1 MQTTDKVLMIR
12 PVRFSYNSQTAV
24 NNAFQE
30 SGIPEELS
38 QRQALKEF
46 DAYVEM
52 LRNEGIEVMVVEDTA
67 TPHTPDSI
75 FPNNWLSL
83 HSAEELADVG
93 STLPGSAALGTAAP
107 SIAHPGSAA
116 PDTAALGTAAPST
129 ANPGSAAPCSRVAVL
144 YPMFAENRRA
154 ERRQDIIEALIG
166 AIAPSCTGDALAPS
180 CIAAADSPDCTGA
193 ADAPSCTGAADAPS
207 CASAALLDLTSYEK
221 RNLFLE
227 GTGSLILDRNE
238 HLAYACQSPRTCEE
252 VLEEWSS
259 KMGYD
264 YFLFHAEDMNGNPI
278 YHTNVMMS
286 VGEQLAIVCLD
297 AITDIEERMSLIE
310 LLEESDK
317 EIVEISL
324 EQMNEFAGNML
335 QLHTVKDG
343 ELKYIMVMS
352 ARAKDS
358 LDQDQI
364 EAIEKYCK
372 IVAPDLEFIERNGG
386 GSARC
391 MLAEIF

>member
-1 MQTTDKVLMIR
+1 MIR

-83 HSAEELADVG
+83 HSADELADVG
-93 STLPGSAALGTAAP
+93 SNLPGS
-107 SIAHPGSAA
+107 AHPGSAA

-129 ANPGSAAPCSRVAVL
+129 ANPGSAAPCSRVVVL

-154 ERRQDIIEALIG
+154 ERRQDIIEALTG
-166 AIAPSCTGDALAPS
+166 AVAPSCTGDALAPS
-180 CIAAADSPDCTGA
+180 C
-193 ADAPSCTGAADAPS
+193 
-207 CASAALLDLTSYEK
+207 ASAALLDLTYYEK

-286 VGEQLAIVCLD
+286 VGEQLAVVCLD

>member
-83 HSAEELADVG
+83 HSADELAEG
-93 STLPGSAALGTAAP
+93 ASTLT
-107 SIAHPGSAA
+107 GSAA
-116 PDTAALGTAAPST
+116 PDTAALGAAALGTAAPST
-129 ANPGSAAPCSRVAVL
+129 ANPGSAAPCSRVVVL

-154 ERRQDIIEALIG
+154 ERRQDIIEAL
-166 AIAPSCTGDALAPS
+166 
-180 CIAAADSPDCTGA
+180 TGA
-193 ADAPSCTGAADAPS
+193 VAPSCTGAADAPS

-286 VGEQLAIVCLD
+286 VGEQLAVVCLD

-335 QLHTVKDG
+335 QLHTVKEG

>member
-83 HSAEELADVG
+83 HSADELAEG
-93 STLPGSAALGTAAP
+93 A
-107 SIAHPGSAA
+107 
-116 PDTAALGTAAPST
+116 
-129 ANPGSAAPCSRVAVL
+129 SRVAVL

-154 ERRQDIIEALIG
+154 ERRQDIIEALTG
-166 AIAPSCTGDALAPS
+166 AVAPSCA
-180 CIAAADSPDCTGA
+180 
-193 ADAPSCTGAADAPS
+193 GAADAPS
-207 CASAALLDLTSYEK
+207 CASAALLDLTYYEK

-286 VGEQLAIVCLD
+286 VGEQLAVVCLD

-335 QLHTVKDG
+335 QLHTVKEG

>member
-93 STLPGSAALGTAAP
+93 SNLPGS
-107 SIAHPGSAA
+107 AHPGSAA

-129 ANPGSAAPCSRVAVL
+129 AHPGTAAPCSRVVVL

-154 ERRQDIIEALIG
+154 ERRQDIIEAL
-166 AIAPSCTGDALAPS
+166 
-180 CIAAADSPDCTGA
+180 TGA
-193 ADAPSCTGAADAPS
+193 VAPSCTGAADAPS

-286 VGEQLAIVCLD
+286 VGEQLAVVCLD

>member
-83 HSAEELADVG
+83 HSAEELADG
-93 STLPGSAALGTAAP
+93 AST
-107 SIAHPGSAA
+107 HPGSAA
-116 PDTAALGTAAPST
+116 PC
-129 ANPGSAAPCSRVAVL
+129 NRVAVL

-154 ERRQDIIEALIG
+154 ERRQDIIEALTG
-166 AIAPSCTGDALAPS
+166 AVAPSCTCDALAPS
-180 CIAAADSPDCTGA
+180 CIAAVDSPDCK
-193 ADAPSCTGAADAPS
+193 GAADAPS
-207 CASAALLDLTSYEK
+207 CATAALLDLTSYEK

-286 VGEQLAIVCLD
+286 VGEQLAVVCLD

-335 QLHTVKDG
+335 QLHTVKEG

>member
-1 MQTTDKVLMIR
+1 MGDKSLD
-12 PVRFSYNSQTAV
+12 
-24 NNAFQE
+24 
-30 SGIPEELS
+30 
-38 QRQALKEF
+38 EF

-93 STLPGSAALGTAAP
+93 SNLPGSA
-107 SIAHPGSAA
+107 H
-116 PDTAALGTAAPST
+116 
-129 ANPGSAAPCSRVAVL
+129 PGSAAPCSRVAVL

-154 ERRQDIIEALIG
+154 ERRQDIIEAL
-166 AIAPSCTGDALAPS
+166 TG
-180 CIAAADSPDCTGA
+180 
-193 ADAPSCTGAADAPS
+193 ADAPS

-286 VGEQLAIVCLD
+286 VGEQLAVVCLD

-335 QLHTVKDG
+335 QLHTVKEG

-358 LDQDQI
+358 LGQDQI

>member
-83 HSAEELADVG
+83 HSAEELADAG
-93 STLPGSAALGTAAP
+93 STLPGSAALG
-107 SIAHPGSAA
+107 
-116 PDTAALGTAAPST
+116 TAALGTAAPST

-154 ERRQDIIEALIG
+154 ERRQDIIEAL
-166 AIAPSCTGDALAPS
+166 
-180 CIAAADSPDCTGA
+180 TGA
-193 ADAPSCTGAADAPS
+193 VAPS
-207 CASAALLDLTSYEK
+207 CASAALLDLTYYEK

-286 VGEQLAIVCLD
+286 VGEQLAVVCLD

-335 QLHTVKDG
+335 QLHTVKEG

>member
-83 HSAEELADVG
+83 HSAEELAEG
-93 STLPGSAALGTAAP
+93 ASNLTGF
-107 SIAHPGSAA
+107 AHPGSAA
-116 PDTAALGTAAPST
+116 PC
-129 ANPGSAAPCSRVAVL
+129 NRVAVL

-154 ERRQDIIEALIG
+154 ERRQDIIEALTG
-166 AIAPSCTGDALAPS
+166 AVAPSCTGDALAPS
-180 CIAAADSPDCTGA
+180 CVAAADSPD
-193 ADAPSCTGAADAPS
+193 CTGAADAPS

-286 VGEQLAIVCLD
+286 VGEQLAVVCLD

-335 QLHTVKDG
+335 QLHTVKEG

>member
-93 STLPGSAALGTAAP
+93 STLPGSAH
-107 SIAHPGSAA
+107 SS
-116 PDTAALGTAAPST
+116 TAAPST

-154 ERRQDIIEALIG
+154 ERRQDIIEAL
-166 AIAPSCTGDALAPS
+166 
-180 CIAAADSPDCTGA
+180 TGA
-193 ADAPSCTGAADAPS
+193 VAPS

-286 VGEQLAIVCLD
+286 VGEQLAVVCLD

>member
-1 MQTTDKVLMIR
+1 MIR

-83 HSAEELADVG
+83 HSADELAEG
-93 STLPGSAALGTAAP
+93 A
-107 SIAHPGSAA
+107 
-116 PDTAALGTAAPST
+116 
-129 ANPGSAAPCSRVAVL
+129 SRVAVL

-154 ERRQDIIEALIG
+154 ERRQDIIVAL
-166 AIAPSCTGDALAPS
+166 
-180 CIAAADSPDCTGA
+180 TGA
-193 ADAPSCTGAADAPS
+193 VAPS

-221 RNLFLE
+221 SNLFLE

-286 VGEQLAIVCLD
+286 VGEQLAVVCLD

-335 QLHTVKDG
+335 QLHTVKEG

>member
-93 STLPGSAALGTAAP
+93 STLTGS
-107 SIAHPGSAA
+107 AHPGSAA
-116 PDTAALGTAAPST
+116 PGAAAPGTAAPST

-154 ERRQDIIEALIG
+154 ERRQDIIEALTG
-166 AIAPSCTGDALAPS
+166 AVAPSCTCDAL
-180 CIAAADSPDCTGA
+180 
-193 ADAPSCTGAADAPS
+193 APS

-286 VGEQLAIVCLD
+286 VGEQLAVVCLD

-335 QLHTVKDG
+335 QLHTVKEG

>member
-1 MQTTDKVLMIR
+1 MIR

-93 STLPGSAALGTAAP
+93 S
-107 SIAHPGSAA
+107 
-116 PDTAALGTAAPST
+116 
-129 ANPGSAAPCSRVAVL
+129 RVAVL

-154 ERRQDIIEALIG
+154 ERRQDIIEAL
-166 AIAPSCTGDALAPS
+166 
-180 CIAAADSPDCTGA
+180 TGA
-193 ADAPSCTGAADAPS
+193 VAPS

-286 VGEQLAIVCLD
+286 VGEQLAVVCLD

-335 QLHTVKDG
+335 QLHTVKEG

>member
-93 STLPGSAALGTAAP
+93 STLTGS
-107 SIAHPGSAA
+107 AHPGSAA

-193 ADAPSCTGAADAPS
+193 AVAPS
-207 CASAALLDLTSYEK
+207 CASAALLDLTYYER

-335 QLHTVKDG
+335 QLHTVKEG

>member
-1 MQTTDKVLMIR
+1 MIR

-46 DAYVEM
+46 DAYVDM

-83 HSAEELADVG
+83 HSAEELADAG
-93 STLPGSAALGTAAP
+93 
-107 SIAHPGSAA
+107 
-116 PDTAALGTAAPST
+116 
-129 ANPGSAAPCSRVAVL
+129 SRVAVL

-154 ERRQDIIEALIG
+154 ERRQDIIEAL
-166 AIAPSCTGDALAPS
+166 
-180 CIAAADSPDCTGA
+180 TGA
-193 ADAPSCTGAADAPS
+193 VAPS

-221 RNLFLE
+221 SNLFLE

-286 VGEQLAIVCLD
+286 VGEQLAVVCLD

-335 QLHTVKDG
+335 QLHTVKEG

>member
-1 MQTTDKVLMIR
+1 MIR

-38 QRQALKEF
+38 QRQALQEF

-83 HSAEELADVG
+83 HSAEELAEG
-93 STLPGSAALGTAAP
+93 ASTLT
-107 SIAHPGSAA
+107 GSAA

-129 ANPGSAAPCSRVAVL
+129 AHPGTAAPCSRVVVL

-154 ERRQDIIEALIG
+154 ERRQDIIEAL
-166 AIAPSCTGDALAPS
+166 
-180 CIAAADSPDCTGA
+180 TGA
-193 ADAPSCTGAADAPS
+193 VAPS
-207 CASAALLDLTSYEK
+207 CASAALLDLTYYEK

-335 QLHTVKDG
+335 QLHTVKEG

>member
-83 HSAEELADVG
+83 HSAEELAEG
-93 STLPGSAALGTAAP
+93 G
-107 SIAHPGSAA
+107 
-116 PDTAALGTAAPST
+116 
-129 ANPGSAAPCSRVAVL
+129 SRVAVL

-154 ERRQDIIEALIG
+154 ERRQDIIEAL
-166 AIAPSCTGDALAPS
+166 
-180 CIAAADSPDCTGA
+180 TGA
-193 ADAPSCTGAADAPS
+193 VAPSCTGAADAPS
-207 CASAALLDLTSYEK
+207 CASAALLDLTYYEK

-286 VGEQLAIVCLD
+286 VGEQLAVVCLD

-335 QLHTVKDG
+335 QLHTVKEG

>member
-83 HSAEELADVG
+83 HSAEELAEGDSNLTG
-93 STLPGSAALGTAAP
+93 F
-107 SIAHPGSAA
+107 AHPGSAA

-129 ANPGSAAPCSRVAVL
+129 AHPGTAAPCSRVVVL

-154 ERRQDIIEALIG
+154 ERRQDIIEAL
-166 AIAPSCTGDALAPS
+166 
-180 CIAAADSPDCTGA
+180 TGA
-193 ADAPSCTGAADAPS
+193 VAPS

-286 VGEQLAIVCLD
+286 VGEQLAVVCLD

-335 QLHTVKDG
+335 QLHTVKEG

>member
-1 MQTTDKVLMIR
+1 MIR

-83 HSAEELADVG
+83 HSAEELAEG
-93 STLPGSAALGTAAP
+93 ASNLPGSAA
-107 SIAHPGSAA
+107 PGA
-116 PDTAALGTAAPST
+116 AAPST
-129 ANPGSAAPCSRVAVL
+129 AHPGTAAPCNRVAVL

-154 ERRQDIIEALIG
+154 ERRQDIIEALTG
-166 AIAPSCTGDALAPS
+166 AVAPSCTGDALAPS
-180 CIAAADSPDCTGA
+180 CVAAADSPD
-193 ADAPSCTGAADAPS
+193 CTGAADAPS

-252 VLEEWSS
+252 VLE
-259 KMGYD
+259 
-264 YFLFHAEDMNGNPI
+264 
-278 YHTNVMMS
+278 
-286 VGEQLAIVCLD
+286 
-297 AITDIEERMSLIE
+297 
-310 LLEESDK
+310 
-317 EIVEISL
+317 
-324 EQMNEFAGNML
+324 
-335 QLHTVKDG
+335 
-343 ELKYIMVMS
+343 
-352 ARAKDS
+352 
-358 LDQDQI
+358 
-364 EAIEKYCK
+364 
-372 IVAPDLEFIERNGG
+372 
-386 GSARC
+386 
-391 MLAEIF
+391 

>member
-1 MQTTDKVLMIR
+1 MIR

-30 SGIPEELS
+30 SGIQEELS

-46 DAYVEM
+46 DAYVEI
-52 LRNEGIEVMVVEDTA
+52 LRNEGIEVTVVEDTA

-83 HSAEELADVG
+83 HSAEELAEG
-93 STLPGSAALGTAAP
+93 AINL
-107 SIAHPGSAA
+107 
-116 PDTAALGTAAPST
+116 
-129 ANPGSAAPCSRVAVL
+129 PGSAAPCSRVAVL

-154 ERRQDIIEALIG
+154 ERRQDIIEALTG
-166 AIAPSCTGDALAPS
+166 AVAPSCTCDALAPS
-180 CIAAADSPDCTGA
+180 CIAAVDSPDCKGA
-193 ADAPSCTGAADAPS
+193 ADAPSCTDAADAPS
-207 CASAALLDLTSYEK
+207 CATAALLDLTSYEK

-286 VGEQLAIVCLD
+286 VGEQLAVVCLD

-335 QLHTVKDG
+335 QLHTVKEG

>member
-1 MQTTDKVLMIR
+1 MIR

-93 STLPGSAALGTAAP
+93 S
-107 SIAHPGSAA
+107 
-116 PDTAALGTAAPST
+116 
-129 ANPGSAAPCSRVAVL
+129 RVAVL

-154 ERRQDIIEALIG
+154 ERRQDIIEAL
-166 AIAPSCTGDALAPS
+166 
-180 CIAAADSPDCTGA
+180 TGA
-193 ADAPSCTGAADAPS
+193 VAPSCTGAADAPS
-207 CASAALLDLTSYEK
+207 CASAALLDLTYYEK

-286 VGEQLAIVCLD
+286 VGEQLAVVCLD

-335 QLHTVKDG
+335 QLHTVKEG

>member
-1 MQTTDKVLMIR
+1 MIR

-38 QRQALKEF
+38 QRQALQEF

-83 HSAEELADVG
+83 HSAEELAEG
-93 STLPGSAALGTAAP
+93 ASNLPGF
-107 SIAHPGSAA
+107 AHPGSAA

-129 ANPGSAAPCSRVAVL
+129 AHPGTAAPCSRVAVL

-154 ERRQDIIEALIG
+154 ERRQDIIEAL
-166 AIAPSCTGDALAPS
+166 
-180 CIAAADSPDCTGA
+180 TGA
-193 ADAPSCTGAADAPS
+193 VAPS

-286 VGEQLAIVCLD
+286 VGEQLAVVCLD

-335 QLHTVKDG
+335 QLHTVKEG

>member
-83 HSAEELADVG
+83 HSAEELAEGG
-93 STLPGSAALGTAAP
+93 STLPGS
-107 SIAHPGSAA
+107 AHPGSAA

-154 ERRQDIIEALIG
+154 ERRQDIIEALTG
-166 AIAPSCTGDALAPS
+166 AVAPSCTGDALAPS

-193 ADAPSCTGAADAPS
+193 ADAPSC
-207 CASAALLDLTSYEK
+207 ASATLLDLTSYEK

-335 QLHTVKDG
+335 QLHTVKEG
-343 ELKYIMVMS
+343 EFKYIMVMS

>member
-67 TPHTPDSI
+67 NPHTPDSI

-93 STLPGSAALGTAAP
+93 STLPGSAA
-107 SIAHPGSAA
+107 
-116 PDTAALGTAAPST
+116 
-129 ANPGSAAPCSRVAVL
+129 PCSRVAVL

-154 ERRQDIIEALIG
+154 ERRQDIIEALTG
-166 AIAPSCTGDALAPS
+166 AVAPSCV
-180 CIAAADSPDCTGA
+180 AAADSPD
-193 ADAPSCTGAADAPS
+193 CTGAADAPS

-335 QLHTVKDG
+335 QLHTVKEG

>member
-83 HSAEELADVG
+83 HSAEELAVAG
-93 STLPGSAALGTAAP
+93 SNLTGS
-107 SIAHPGSAA
+107 AHPGSAA
-116 PDTAALGTAAPST
+116 PGAAAPGPAAPST

-154 ERRQDIIEALIG
+154 ERRQDIIEAL
-166 AIAPSCTGDALAPS
+166 
-180 CIAAADSPDCTGA
+180 TGA
-193 ADAPSCTGAADAPS
+193 VAPS

-286 VGEQLAIVCLD
+286 VGEQLAVVCLD

-335 QLHTVKDG
+335 QLHTIKEG

>member
-93 STLPGSAALGTAAP
+93 STLPGSA
-107 SIAHPGSAA
+107 HPGSAA

-129 ANPGSAAPCSRVAVL
+129 AHPGTAAPCSRVVVL

-154 ERRQDIIEALIG
+154 ERRQDIIEAL
-166 AIAPSCTGDALAPS
+166 
-180 CIAAADSPDCTGA
+180 TGA
-193 ADAPSCTGAADAPS
+193 VAPSCTGAADAPS

-221 RNLFLE
+221 SNLFLE

-286 VGEQLAIVCLD
+286 VGEQLAVVCLD

-335 QLHTVKDG
+335 QLHTVKEG

>member
-83 HSAEELADVG
+83 HSAEELAEG
-93 STLPGSAALGTAAP
+93 ASNLT
-107 SIAHPGSAA
+107 
-116 PDTAALGTAAPST
+116 
-129 ANPGSAAPCSRVAVL
+129 GSAAPCSRVVVL

-154 ERRQDIIEALIG
+154 ERRQDIIEALTG
-166 AIAPSCTGDALAPS
+166 ADAPSCTGDAL
-180 CIAAADSPDCTGA
+180 
-193 ADAPSCTGAADAPS
+193 APSCTGAADAPS

-286 VGEQLAIVCLD
+286 VGEQLAVVCLD

-335 QLHTVKDG
+335 QLHTVKEG